1 MKIMQNDIFG
11 QLHDTLPEKE
21 KKQSMAVS
29 KNFPSITLNDGL
41 NETEAS
47 ANAMLIHK
55 ILEKRLINGG
65 LGAKLQQEI
74 FQRVINNELSIKSG
88 QLDPATATRDS
99 LIAFF
104 VMPCCI
110 SK

>member
-11 QLHDTLPEKE
+11 QLHDTKPEKE
-21 KKQSMAVS
+21 KKLSMAVP

-41 NETEAS
+41 NEIEAS

-65 LGAKLQQEI
+65 LETQLQQAI
-74 FQRVINNELSIKSG
+74 FQRVLNNELSIKSG
-88 QLDPATATRDS
+88 QLDPSTATRDS

-104 VMPCCI
+104 IMPRC
-110 SK
+110 SSR

>member
-11 QLHDTLPEKE
+11 QLHDTMPEKE
-21 KKQSMAVS
+21 KKPSMAVA

-41 NETEAS
+41 NENEAA

-65 LGAKLQQEI
+65 LGTKLQQKI
-74 FQRVINNELSIKSG
+74 FQRVLNNELAIKAG
-88 QLDPATATRDS
+88 ELEPAIATRDS

-104 VMPCCI
+104 VMPRCI
-110 SK
+110 NK

>member
-11 QLHDTLPEKE
+11 QLHDTKPEKE
-21 KKQSMAVS
+21 KKPSMAVS

-41 NETEAS
+41 NENEAS
-47 ANAMLIHK
+47 VNAMLIHK
-55 ILEKRLINGG
+55 ILEKRLISGG
-65 LGAKLQQEI
+65 LSTKLQQEI
-74 FQRVINNELSIKSG
+74 FLRVLNNELSIKSG
-88 QLDPATATRDS
+88 QLEPSTATRDS

-104 VMPCCI
+104 VMPRCI

>member
-11 QLHDTLPEKE
+11 QLHDTKPEKE
-21 KKQSMAVS
+21 KKTSMAAA
-29 KNFPSITLNDGL
+29 KNFPSVTLNDGL
-41 NETEAS
+41 NESEAS

-65 LGAKLQQEI
+65 LSTKLQQEI
-74 FQRVINNELSIKSG
+74 FQRVLNNELAIKSG
-88 QLDPATATRDS
+88 LLEASTATRDS
-99 LIAFF
+99 LISFF
-104 VMPCCI
+104 VMQRI